1 MSERASEPGS
11 SALPGARIPA
21 PVSERASEPGSSVS
35 TIRVLLPAH
44 LRQLAHCDREVQLDT
59 QPTQRGVIDALE
71 QRFPALRGTLRDPAT
86 DRRRS
91 FVRFYA
97 CEQDLS
103 HEEPDAPLP
112 SAVTAGDEPFLVIG
126 AMAGG

>member
-1 MSERASEPGS
+1 M
-11 SALPGARIPA
+11 
-21 PVSERASEPGSSVS
+21 

-44 LRQLAHCDREVQLDT
+44 LRQLAHCKKEIELDAGA
-59 QPTQRGVIDALE
+59 TQRGVIDALE
-71 QRFPALRGTLRDPAT
+71 QRYPALRGTLRDPT
-86 DRRRS
+86 TGQRRA

-103 HEEPDAPLP
+103 HEFPDSPLP
-112 SAVTAGDEPFLVIG
+112 AEVVDGREPLRIIG

>member
-1 MSERASEPGS
+1 M
-11 SALPGARIPA
+11 
-21 PVSERASEPGSSVS
+21 

-44 LRQLAHCDREVQLDT
+44 LRQLARSDKEVTLEAL
-59 QPTQRGVIDALE
+59 PTQRGVIDALE
-71 QRFPALRGTLRDPAT
+71 QRYPALRGTLRDPAT
-86 DRRRS
+86 GRRRP

-103 HEEPDAPLP
+103 HDAPDAPLP
-112 SAVTAGDEPFLVIG
+112 GDVVDGREPFRIVG